1 MTSLSISKIAGTCTL
16 AFAGVTGMWWL
27 ASPRVTDRYVALEIV
42 NGRVVDAHVSSGK
55 KMNAILPNLEYI
67 KLPGWI
73 QEFSVQ
79 ATEKSQES
87 IRTLE
92 KAQVYGTFKVQYQL
106 DKEDKN
112 IGNIYSE
119 LKIDDEEGMANLS
132 KKISSYVSPAAN
144 SVYSKLE
151 MMSINDDLV
160 KIGKNIK
167 VELQKLLDEAGY
179 SYIQIRDVL
188 PSGVGL
194 SPKAND
200 DMEAILSEQRK
211 SRLLDAQLII
221 AQKSIAVTEK
231 QTDVTLKAIQ
241 KLKQDGGMTSS
252 EALQAYYMTLMRV
265 EDKIGAANAPGPIP
279 GTGVG
284 SYSPK

>member
-1 MTSLSISKIAGTCTL
+1 MSSSSIAKIAGTCTL
-16 AFAGVTGMWWL
+16 AFAGVTGIWWL
-27 ASPRVTDRYVALEIV
+27 LSPRVTDRYVALEVV
-42 NGRVVDAHVSSGK
+42 NGTVVDAHVSSGK

-79 ATEKSQES
+79 ATERSQES
-87 IRTLE
+87 IRTKE

-106 DKEDKN
+106 DKGDKN

-132 KKISSYVSPAAN
+132 KKLSSYVSPAAN

-160 KIGKNIK
+160 KIGKDIK

-194 SPKAND
+194 SKKAND

-211 SRLLDAQLII
+211 NKLLDAQAQI
-221 AQKSIAVTEK
+221 ADKSIAVTEK
-231 QTDVTLKAIQ
+231 QTEVTLKAIQ
-241 KLKQDGGMTSS
+241 KLKQETGMTSS
-252 EALQAYYMTLMRV
+252 EAIQAYYLTLMRV
-265 EDKIGAANAPGPIP
+265 EDKIGTPNTPGPIP